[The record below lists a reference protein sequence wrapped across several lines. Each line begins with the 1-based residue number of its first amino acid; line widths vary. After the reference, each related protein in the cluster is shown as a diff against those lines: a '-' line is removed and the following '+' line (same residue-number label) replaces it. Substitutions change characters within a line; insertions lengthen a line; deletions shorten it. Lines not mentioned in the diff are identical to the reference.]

1 MRKPGSDPV
10 GMRAGVQNCLRKLG
24 LLTDAPPTTRTA
36 EGWEPTVVSQHA
48 SASDYIVERGAPSSG
63 LWAAAVEPGDFV
75 AAGDSLCAQP
85 QPEPASMLSAFT
97 LLTPTAVPQ

>member
-10 GMRAGVQNCLRKLG
+10 VMCAGVQNCLRKLG

-48 SASDYIVERGAPSSG
+48 SAQDYIVERGAPSSG

-75 AAGDSLCAQP
+75 AAGDSLCVA
-85 QPEPASMLSAFT
+85 PARARLPALSQLPA
-97 LLTPTAVPQ
+97 LDHSAP

>member
-1 MRKPGSDPV
+1 MCT
-10 GMRAGVQNCLRKLG
+10 GVQNCLRKLG

-36 EGWEPTVVSQHA
+36 EGWEPTVVSQHN
-48 SASDYIVERGAPSSG
+48 SARDYIVERGAPSSG

-85 QPEPASMLSAFT
+85 QPEPASLPSLLS
-97 LLTPTAVPQ
+97 LLSPALPAPSRR